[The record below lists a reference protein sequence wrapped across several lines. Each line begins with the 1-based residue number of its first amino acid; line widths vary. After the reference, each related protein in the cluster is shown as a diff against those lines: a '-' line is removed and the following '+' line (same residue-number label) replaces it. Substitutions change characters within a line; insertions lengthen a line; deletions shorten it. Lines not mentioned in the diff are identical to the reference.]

1 MDLSGSA
8 LRTIMSTITLT
19 RHCQRQVSAPKGA
32 AFHGGNGS
40 GTQQIKDTLQSIS
53 RLTDEPNR
61 DHKDA
66 NVAIVYW
73 WTIRC
78 PDFCSALPRWC
89 FQFRTTCLF
98 CELLVPVRAVV
109 FFFKDPSIRNE
120 MAHTHTRQDQSC
132 VTPDSLGNEPSRLET
147 KAGPSSL
154 FLPLSFSALLAFW
167 CQGCW
172 TTSAESKQYTHQEQ
186 IFSFLIFV
194 YFFVLCTPSDSEGCV
209 CDRERK
215 ARKQPAI
222 TRTFLMISDCD
233 NEKWF

>member
-1 MDLSGSA
+1 MSWLLFRSTTLVLPIQDYLSLLWATGPSKGS
-8 LRTIMSTITLT
+8 S
-19 RHCQRQVSAPKGA
+19 
-32 AFHGGNGS
+32 F
-40 GTQQIKDTLQSIS
+40 
-53 RLTDEPNR
+53 
-61 DHKDA
+61 
-66 NVAIVYW
+66 
-73 WTIRC
+73 
-78 PDFCSALPRWC
+78 
-89 FQFRTTCLF
+89 
-98 CELLVPVRAVV
+98 

-194 YFFVLCTPSDSEGCV
+194 YFFCVVHSLWQWGVCLWQREESEEAACYHQNLSD
-209 CDRERK
+209 D
-215 ARKQPAI
+215 I
-222 TRTFLMISDCD
+222 WL
-233 NEKWF
+233 W